1 MQHFYDGQIR
11 RYLTQIV
18 RLMSNFQY
26 QDNKGNFTSVPV
38 MYGDLT
44 RQVASII
51 RDNSENKI
59 PSAPRMAVYVTG
71 LEMDRSRTSDQSY
84 VSKLNVRERSYNAET
99 GEYGGEAGNAYT
111 VERIMPVPYILS
123 VNVDVWATNTDQKL
137 QLLEQILCLFNPSL
151 EIQTTDNY
159 VDWTSLSVVH
169 LENINWSS
177 RTVPVGVDSEIDVST
192 ISFTTPVF
200 ISPPAKVKRL
210 GVITNIITSVFN
222 EDAGTIDFGE
232 ARPVLDQ
239 YSNNPLGSKSENY
252 DGEKREA
259 IRGDADALANVNYN
273 NYNIVILD
281 NAAYIVEGATVGEIS
296 WEPMF
301 EQFAGPY
308 QAGISKLFM
317 QRSDIPGDVV
327 ASFTLD
333 LTNTNRLVL
342 DFDEDTLPTDTVISS
357 DYQNKSKID
366 YIIDPTSYNPST
378 IKTAGVRLL
387 ILNNIGPHGATTGP
401 SAWENDDGTFLT
413 AQENDIIEWDGT
425 KWVVVFDA
433 SNYDSSVIFTT
444 NLNTNVQY
452 KFNGLEWVKSYEGEY
467 QVGTWRIQL

>member
-1 MQHFYDGQIR
+1 
-11 RYLTQIV
+11 
-18 RLMSNFQY
+18 
-26 QDNKGNFTSVPV
+26 

-51 RDNSENKI
+51 RDNSENKL

-84 VSKLNVRERSYNAET
+84 VSKLNVRERSYDPET
-99 GEYGGEAGNAYT
+99 NTYGSESGNAYT

-123 VNVDVWATNTDQKL
+123 VNVDVWSSNTDQKL
-137 QLLEQILCLFNPSL
+137 QILEQILCLFNPSL

-169 LENINWSS
+169 FENLNWSS

-192 ISFTTPVF
+192 MSFTTPVF

-222 EDAGTIDFGE
+222 EDAGVIDFGE
-232 ARPVLDQ
+232 ARPVLDAYQ
-239 YSNNPLGSKSENY
+239 NNPLGATSENR
-252 DGEKREA
+252 DGEQREA

-273 NYNIVILD
+273 NYNIVIL
-281 NAAYIVEGATVGEIS
+281 NNQALIVEGSTVGEIS

-308 QAGISKLFM
+308 RAGISKLFLR
-317 QRSDIPGDVV
+317 RSDIDGDVV
-327 ASFTLD
+327 ATFTLD
-333 LTNTNRLVL
+333 LTNTNRLLL
-342 DFDEDTLPTDTVISS
+342 DFDEDTLPTDTIISS
-357 DYQNKSKID
+357 DYQDKSKID
-366 YIIDPTSYNPST
+366 YIIDPSQFDPTN

-387 ILNNIGPHGATTGP
+387 LLGQVGPHGPNFGP
-401 SAWENDDGTFLT
+401 IAWQNGDGTYLV
-413 AQENDIIEWDGT
+413 ASENDIIEWDGT

-433 SNYDSSVIFTT
+433 SNPDSSLAFTT
-444 NLNTNVQY
+444 NLNTGIQY
-452 KFNGLEWVKSYEGEY
+452 KFNGIEWVKSFEGEY